1 MQAVVERVKP
11 ESDKPRIAVVSP
23 FLDKRHGT
31 ERITIEWLSH
41 LPDAFE
47 IDIYSQRVEDF
58 DPSKF
63 TWHRIPKLPGPHLL
77 NFVWWVAANY
87 AWRAWDRW
95 FRSLKY
101 DLVFSP
107 GINGFDADVIS
118 VQIVFAEY
126 LRQAGAELGFSRNP
140 VSSWPRLLHR
150 KLYYRLLIWLEGLT
164 YSNPETNLVLYARKT
179 GEDIRRFY
187 RRTETLPVLYLGLD
201 HDVFNPSRR
210 RLLRDIARK
219 EIGLPENQFA
229 LLLVAND
236 LLKKGLPVL
245 LDALQRISSLG
256 IGLLVVSREADRPY
270 RSALRELGGR
280 VRFLPLRKD
289 VEFYYAAADAYVGP
303 SIEDTF
309 SMPPAE
315 AMACGL
321 PVIVSAAAGVSEIV
335 TDGVDGLI
343 LKDARDAVSLA
354 AIIRRLY
361 EEKEFRERLAER
373 AAETARGY
381 KWENNGRDLAAIFQ
395 DALRRKSR
403 FRAQTLA
410 QRL

>member
-1 MQAVVERVKP
+1 MTTFRR
-11 ESDKPRIAVVSP
+11 KPRLAVVSP

-31 ERITIEWLSH
+31 ERITVEWLSH

-47 IDIYSQRVEDF
+47 MHIYSQRVEDF

-77 NFVWWVAANY
+77 NFVWWVAANH
-87 AWRAWDRW
+87 ARRAWDRW
-95 FRSLKY
+95 FRGLKY
-101 DLVFSP
+101 GLVFSP
-107 GINGFDADVIS
+107 GINCFDADVIS

-126 LRQAGAELGFSRNP
+126 LRQAGAELAFSRNS

-150 KLYYRLLIWLEGLT
+150 KLYYRLLVWLERLIYPSPDT
-164 YSNPETNLVLYARKT
+164 DLVLYARKT
-179 GEDIRRFY
+179 GEDLKRFY
-187 RRTETLPVLYLGLD
+187 RRTEELPVLYLGLD

-219 EIGLPENQFA
+219 EIGLPEDQFT

-245 LDALQRISSLG
+245 LDALQKLSSLR
-256 IGLLVVSREADRPY
+256 IGLLVVSRESDRPY
-270 RSALRELGGR
+270 RSAVRELGDR

-309 SMPPAE
+309 AMPPAE

-321 PVIVSAAAGVSEIV
+321 PVVVSATAGVSEIV
-335 TDGVDGLI
+335 TDEVDGLV
-343 LKDARDAVSLA
+343 LKDPRDAASLA
-354 AIIRRLY
+354 AMIRRLY
-361 EEKEFRERLAER
+361 QDKEFRVQLGER
-373 AAETARGY
+373 AAETAQKY
-381 KWENNGRDLAAIFQ
+381 TWESNGQELAAIFHEI
-395 DALRRKSR
+395 LRRKSGLP
-403 FRAQTLA
+403 AQTLT